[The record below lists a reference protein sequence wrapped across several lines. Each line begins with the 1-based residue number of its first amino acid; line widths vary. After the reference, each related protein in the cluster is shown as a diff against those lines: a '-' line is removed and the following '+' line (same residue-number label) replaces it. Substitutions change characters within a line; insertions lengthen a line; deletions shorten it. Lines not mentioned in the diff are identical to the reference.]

1 MREWRAR
8 PACIRLKTVYSNS
21 NKPRLHRRYKLFYP
35 FIEKCIKQIIAP
47 IEWRLQREVVSDLK
61 SPIESLQHDCD

>member
-35 FIEKCIKQIIAP
+35 FIEKRIKQIIAP
-47 IEWRLQREVVSDLK
+47 IEWRLQRG
-61 SPIESLQHDCD
+61 C